1 MNTMS
6 TWNRLSLEWPH
17 HVMARD
23 DQAGAN
29 DHAIDSCDCAQA
41 SKDDSWIVD
50 QGRPR
55 RLVAYSISI
64 PMSKPSLS
72 LPTPCAQDV
81 LSEYLTW
88 WASAGKHTNIAIR
101 TDAKVLTWVL

>member
-6 TWNRLSLEWPH
+6 TWNRLNLEWLYH
-17 HVMARD
+17 GMARH

-29 DHAIDSCDCAQA
+29 VHMNSCNCAQA
-41 SKDDSWIVD
+41 SKDDSWIAD

-64 PMSKPSLS
+64 PMSKPSLG

-88 WASAGKHTNIAIR
+88 WASAGKHTNIALH
-101 TDAKVLTWVL
+101 TDAQVLTWVL

>member
-6 TWNRLSLEWPH
+6 TWNRLNLEWLYH
-17 HVMARD
+17 GMARH

-29 DHAIDSCDCAQA
+29 DHIDSCNCAQA
-41 SKDDSWIVD
+41 SKDDSWMAD
-50 QGRPR
+50 QGRLR
-55 RLVAYSISI
+55 RLVANRISI

-72 LPTPCAQDV
+72 LLTLCAQNV